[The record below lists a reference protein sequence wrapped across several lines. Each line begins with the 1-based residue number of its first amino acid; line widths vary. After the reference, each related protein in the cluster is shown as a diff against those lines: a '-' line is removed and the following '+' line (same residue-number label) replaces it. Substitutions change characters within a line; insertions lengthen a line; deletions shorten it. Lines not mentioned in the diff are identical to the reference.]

1 MTHTEEKK
9 QPTEIDLEV
18 TLILELADKDFKAD
32 VATTQGYQENK
43 LVMNEQNEI
52 SVETLETLTKN

>member
-1 MTHTEEKK
+1 MTHTEQKK
-9 QPTEIDLEV
+9 QPMEIDLEV

-32 VATTQGYQENK
+32 FATVQGYQENK

-52 SVETLETLTKN
+52 SVEALETLTKN